1 MPEGLEEFVEVL
13 EGLGELITV
22 VKTTKHCIRTYN
34 SYTMA
39 VRDFADIYMQSL
51 RAVGL
56 RAVGLRAVGLRVF
69 ISVKSQAAMVSTNI
83 QV

>member
-22 VKTTKHCIRTYN
+22 VKTTKQCIRTYN

-39 VRDFADIYMQSL
+39 VRDFADIYIQSP
-51 RAVGL
+51 
-56 RAVGLRAVGLRVF
+56 RAVGLRVF